1 MFYREFLKI
10 TDLLDE
16 HFVDTFDF
24 WLATL
29 PDREAKTIS
38 VSTVASRLEVKYSV
52 AESIMRFAERE
63 KILKKRYVVLCTN
76 EECEFFYGEFDTG
89 ELRDILGTIV
99 YCHNCGKE
107 FQVSFENT
115 RVVYER
121 IKDPNIPESMIEEE
135 IRKREDKL
143 NGDINFSLADTLAN
157 NYKNIFEIYYA
168 PSESA
173 YKRLEELKQAL
184 NGPFKTS
191 KSQGDALEELALF
204 LFMQIKTISGTNK
217 IHTNT
222 NQFDCTMR
230 FPFSSETFPTIMQ
243 LLTPYFIIECKN
255 EMEKSGKGKTPS
267 NTYFHKL
274 SDIMS
279 SNEAKLGI
287 VLSRGEASAEDIRIA
302 YNNYLLHK
310 STKQPKIMLSLSDSD
325 LDVIIDKR
333 VNLLDYLSFKKDTLT
348 MDAKNATFEMFE
360 KADL

>member
-29 PDREAKTIS
+29 PNREAKTIS

-89 ELRDILGTIV
+89 ELIDILGTIV

-135 IRKREDKL
+135 IRKREGKL
-143 NGDINFSLADTLAN
+143 NGDINFSPADTLAN
-157 NYKNIFEIYYA
+157 NPKNIFEIYYA

-173 YKRLEELKQAL
+173 YKKLEELKRKL
-184 NGPFKTS
+184 NGPFNTS
-191 KSQGDALEELALF
+191 TEQENALENLALL
-204 LFMQIKTISGTNK
+204 LFKQIKTVSGTNR

-222 NQFDCTMR
+222 NQFDCTIR
-230 FPFSSETFPTIMQ
+230 FPYSSKTFPTIMQ

-255 EMEKSGKGKTPS
+255 EMKKTGEGKTPS

-287 VLSRGEASAEDIRIA
+287 VLSRGKASAEDLSIA
-302 YNNYLLHK
+302 YFNYLIHK
-310 STKQPKIMLSLSDSD
+310 NTKQSKIMLSLSDID
-325 LDVIIDKR
+325 LEMLIDKR
-333 VNLLDYLSFKKDTLT
+333 VNLLDYLSFKMDALT
-348 MDAKNATFEMFE
+348 MNAKNATYEMFNN
-360 KADL
+360 D